1 MAARVHLPIVGQ
13 LKEHVSFSE
22 LNLFNEC
29 GWKWVNTKILGNGKE
44 ERAIAMDFGKAVHA
58 GMETMFSGEI
68 PTEPEVAA
76 AVCTEEFAKSLE
88 TMGELHVSDAK
99 EAKRLAALAPS
110 FFSDVLK
117 CPELQGIKPLRSEL
131 QLYEKIERIDGLDIK
146 FKGFIDI
153 IFVKK
158 LKTKS
163 VIYIADFKTCMWGW
177 PATKYRD
184 IKVISQILLY
194 KHFFC
199 KLTGADPKNVTAAF
213 ILLKK
218 TPPITSKKGVEPITY
233 EASVEVVKIGAG
245 PKAMQAA
252 VDYLQKSITGMHS
265 GTYIKNFEA
274 CKRSWIDRETKEERT
289 SCCQYL
295 DTPDCTRSAV

>member
-1 MAARVHLPIVGQ
+1 MSERVHLPIVGQ

-22 LNLFNEC
+22 LRLFNEC
-29 GWKWVNTKILGNGKE
+29 GWKWVNTKVLGNAVE
-44 ERAIAMDFGKAVHA
+44 ERALAMDFGKAVHA
-58 GMETMFSGEI
+58 GMETMYGGDI
-68 PTEPEVAA
+68 PTAPEVAA
-76 AVCTEEFAKSLE
+76 AHCTEEFAKSLA
-88 TMGELHVSDAK
+88 TLGELHVSDAK
-99 EAKRLAALAPS
+99 EAARLMALAPS
-110 FFSDVLK
+110 FFSDVQK
-117 CPELQGIKPLRSEL
+117 CPELQGIKTLRSEL
-131 QLYEKIERIDGLDIK
+131 QLYEKIERTDGLDIK

-153 IFVKK
+153 IFVKR

-177 PATKYRD
+177 PAAKYRD
-184 IKVISQILLY
+184 IEVISQILLY

-218 TPPITSKKGVEPITY
+218 TPPTTSKKGVVPITY
-233 EASVEVVKIGAG
+233 EPSVEVVKIGAG

-265 GTYIKNFEA
+265 GTYTKNFEA
-274 CKRSWIDRETKEERT
+274 CRRSWIDRETKEERT
-289 SCCQYL
+289 SCCPFL
-295 DTPDCTRSAV
+295 DTKDCTGPAV